1 MAIRQKSFG
10 AHAVIKVLENGL
22 PKKVSLSSY
31 EELVKE
37 LTKSEI
43 TEINRYLKANY
54 PELAEL
60 IWESKEIFPDDF
72 KFEVRQAMLGMA
84 VALITA
90 RQPAQIQTRKLHQ
103 L

>member
-1 MAIRQKSFG
+1 MPIRQKSFG
-10 AHAVIKVLENGL
+10 AHAVIQVLENG

-31 EELVKE
+31 EELIRD

-43 TEINRYLKANY
+43 TEINRYLRANY
-54 PELAEL
+54 PEIAEL
-60 IWESKEIFPDDF
+60 IWESKEVFPDDL
-72 KFEVRQAMLGMA
+72 KFEVRQVMLGMA

-90 RQPAQIQTRKLHQ
+90 NTTVRPRKLHQ